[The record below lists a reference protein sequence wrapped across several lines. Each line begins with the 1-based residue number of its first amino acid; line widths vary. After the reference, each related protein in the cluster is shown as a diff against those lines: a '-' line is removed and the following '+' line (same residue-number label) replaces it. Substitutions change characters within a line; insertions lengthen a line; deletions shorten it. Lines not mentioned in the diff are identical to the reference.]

1 MKEVTI
7 KLPQKVTLSCD
18 GKFVRIR
25 HSGLF
30 SFMNKTSGEKTIPI
44 RQLDAIDFRAGS
56 VANNG
61 HIQFVVAGHRGV
73 KQNRIS
79 SKADDFMILFYPN
92 YTAEVREFKEF
103 VEELMFEVYEK
114 RA

>member
-1 MKEVTI
+1 MREVTI

-30 SFMNKTSGEKTIPI
+30 SFMNKTSGEKTIPLS
-44 RQLDAIDFRAGS
+44 RLQSVDFRAGS
-56 VANNG
+56 IANNG
-61 HIQFVVAGHRGV
+61 HIQFVVAGHQGV

-79 SKADDFMILFYPN
+79 SKSDDFMILFYPN
-92 YTAEVREFKEF
+92 YTDEVRAFKEY
-103 VEELMFEVYEK
+103 VEELLFESYEK

>member
-1 MKEVTI
+1 MREVTI

-30 SFMNKTSGEKTIPI
+30 SFMNKTSGEKTIPLS
-44 RQLDAIDFRAGS
+44 RLQAIDFRPAS
-56 VANNG
+56 FANNG
-61 HIQFVVAGHRGV
+61 HIQFIVAGKQGL
-73 KQNRIS
+73 KQNRRG
-79 SKADDFMILFYPN
+79 SKGDDYMILFYFK
-92 YTAEVREFKEF
+92 YTYEVQDFKEY